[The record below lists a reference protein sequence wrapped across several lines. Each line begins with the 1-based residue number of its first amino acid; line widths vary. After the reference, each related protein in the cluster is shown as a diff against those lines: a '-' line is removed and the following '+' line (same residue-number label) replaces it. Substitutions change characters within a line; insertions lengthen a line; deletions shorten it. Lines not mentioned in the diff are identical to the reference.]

1 MIVNYS
7 SKIYVAGHKGLVG
20 SAIVKRLKERG
31 FKNII
36 TIDKSKLDLTNQS
49 KVLNFFKKKK
59 PKFIFLAAAKVGGI
73 YSNNNFKADFIYNN
87 LSIQNNVASITSPK
101 LWGGIFVAIP
111 TAIPEAPLTSKFGN
125 WAGNTVGSFV
135 VSS

>member
-59 PKFIFLAAAKVGGI
+59 TKI
-73 YSNNNFKADFIYNN
+73 YFF
-87 LSIQNNVASITSPK
+87 
-101 LWGGIFVAIP
+101 
-111 TAIPEAPLTSKFGN
+111 
-125 WAGNTVGSFV
+125 
-135 VSS
+135 SSGKSWWHLFE